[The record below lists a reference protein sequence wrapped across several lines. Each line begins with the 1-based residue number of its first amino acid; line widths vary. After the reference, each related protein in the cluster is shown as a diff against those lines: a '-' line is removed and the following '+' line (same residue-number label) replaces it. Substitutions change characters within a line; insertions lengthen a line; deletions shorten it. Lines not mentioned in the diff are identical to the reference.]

1 MGERH
6 GDCGRVTVKLWVG
19 LVLLVA
25 GAGALAV
32 AAFEGYA
39 TRQFI
44 RSALRADGTV
54 VALYAGPAHP
64 EVEYADASGQRHTF
78 PGTGMVHHQ
87 AGARVGVLYI
97 DRGDHHDA
105 RLAEWGS
112 LWFSVC
118 TTAGIGVALLIAG
131 AYQIV
136 SR

>member
-1 MGERH
+1 M
-6 GDCGRVTVKLWVG
+6 VG
-19 LVLLVA
+19 
-25 GAGALAV
+25 GIAGALV
-32 AAFEGYA
+32 AAIPGFIDMLSLEGGLK
-39 TRQFI
+39 RI
-44 RSALRADGTV
+44 ALTHMGINLTV